1 MIHNRFSIGTTAI
14 GIAMLACFTSA
25 QAVTLNNAFT
35 VEPFLDT
42 ALPGTTSAA
51 RPELAGVV
59 LEDNIQP
66 FSFHDT
72 SGTVQSRVVREDG
85 TGTLDFYWRINVD
98 ENSRNGVDAFRVGN
112 FGYSYL
118 TDADW
123 RIDGL
128 GSVAP
133 HTARLF
139 NPASHPD
146 GSINFLF
153 NDPAIGN
160 GSGSYLF
167 FLHTDAMSYNKAAQ
181 YDLLCAPS
189 DCIST
194 SYSTFAPAIPEPE
207 TYAMLLAGLGLLGF
221 MARRRKETEV

>member
-1 MIHNRFSIGTTAI
+1 M
-14 GIAMLACFTSA
+14 
-25 QAVTLNNAFT
+25 
-35 VEPFLDT
+35 
-42 ALPGTTSAA
+42 
-51 RPELAGVV
+51 
-59 LEDNIQP
+59 LEDDVQA

-72 SGTVQSRVVREDG
+72 TGTVQSRVVREDG
-85 TGTLDFYWRINVD
+85 TNTLDFYWRINVD
-98 ENSRNGVDAFRVGN
+98 ENSRHGVDAFRLGD

-139 NPASHPD
+139 NPASNPD

-153 NDPAIGN
+153 DNPAIGI
-160 GSGSYLF
+160 GSGSYFF
-167 FLHTDAMSYNKAAQ
+167 FLHTDATYYNKTAQ

-189 DCIST
+189 DCISS

-207 TYAMLLAGLGLLGF
+207 SYAMLLAGLGLLCF
-221 MARRRKETEV
+221 VHAAEKKTLNSI